1 MNRLY
6 LCYRNQDS
14 AVADVIAGRWRIKH
28 GRHSVVIDPLRDKPD
43 NISLLMHIETKM
55 LHADAIWILIGQQWS
70 GIDEYGRYRLS
81 TADIP
86 IHSEVQQALN
96 MDIPVS
102 ILLVNGVEGLPPP
115 DEIPDEL
122 QGIYD
127 LPVCVIDSPQALD
140 RVISPPSLWQR
151 IKYFFATSNVFST
164 PRRASRW
171 R

>member
-102 ILLVNGVEGLPPP
+102 ILLVNGVEGTGTFEGMVFKLPLEA
-115 DEIPDEL
+115 DEIARTEKYL
-122 QGIYD
+122 RFEAG
-127 LPVCVIDSPQALD
+127 ALTFHD
-140 RVISPPSLWQR
+140 APGS
-151 IKYFFATSNVFST
+151 
-164 PRRASRW
+164 
-171 R
+171 